1 MQNERH
7 ILSILVRNRAGVM
20 SHVSGLFTR
29 RGYNID
35 SIAVG
40 VTDRPE
46 VSIVTIVFRGDE
58 NTLQQFHG
66 QLLKLADV
74 VKVEI
79 LSYHDSIVRE
89 LILVR
94 IQARPADRTEIFGIV
109 EVFHGRIAEITEDSM
124 LIEVHGSSR
133 QMAGFLRMMQKF
145 GIREMARTG
154 QVALSYLAD
163 PAPPPGDSSP

>member
-1 MQNERH
+1 VQDSRH

-40 VTDRPE
+40 VTDKPE
-46 VSIVTIVFRGDE
+46 MSIITIVFKGDE
-58 NTLQQFHG
+58 NTLHQFSE

-74 VKVEI
+74 IEVRV

-89 LILVR
+89 LMLVR
-94 IQARPADRTEIFGIV
+94 IRAREEDRTEIFGII
-109 EVFHGRIAEITEDSM
+109 EVFQGRIAEIKTDSM
-124 LIEVHGSSR
+124 LIEINGSAR
-133 QMAGFLRMMQKF
+133 QISGFIKMMHKF
-145 GIREMARTG
+145 GILEMARTG
-154 QVALSYLAD
+154 QVALAYHD
-163 PAPPPGDSSP
+163 DENNF